1 MSDLYIFDNKIETI
15 FQLIGQKENDISYSV
30 GYSFANC
37 PKFLEFFLEHL
48 KLATN
53 YQPDKI
59 RIKLQTHEK
68 NKGFTDFEI
77 IQEDT
82 FHIIIEAK
90 RGWNFPTR
98 IQLKKYISRP
108 SFKKTSAK
116 TKLIVVFN
124 ESTPLYSKAHF
135 KGSPI
140 KSIPAIVIS
149 WHTIRNLA
157 SSSIKN
163 SSNSERRLL
172 KELIKYL
179 DKISTMQKI
188 DSNWVYVVS
197 LGWKKPDKWKINWQ
211 DIVNISNKYFHPV
224 GGGRGGWPAEPPTYI
239 AFRYGGKLQS
249 IHHVDNYE
257 VFTDPSLHFPE
268 IPKGN
273 WEPHYLY
280 HLGPKIASTKIV
292 KSGKK
297 IIRSMRV
304 WAMLDLLLTCDTIQA
319 ARDKSRERENHI
331 S

>member
-1 MSDLYIFDNKIETI
+1 MSDLYIFDNKIDTI

-30 GYSFANC
+30 GYTFANC
-37 PKFLEFFLEHL
+37 PRFLESFLKQL
-48 KLATN
+48 NINARF
-53 YQPDKI
+53 QPDKI

-77 IQEDT
+77 LQENE

-90 RGWNFPTR
+90 RGWNFPNKS
-98 IQLKKYISRP
+98 QLNKYISRP
-108 SFKKTSAK
+108 SFKKSSAK
-116 TKLIVVFN
+116 TKLIIIFN
-124 ESTPLYSKAHF
+124 ESTPHYTKAHF
-135 KGSPI
+135 KGSPS
-140 KSIPAIVIS
+140 KSIPAQVIS
-149 WHTIRNLA
+149 WHTIRKLA
-157 SSSIKN
+157 ASSIKN
-163 SSNSERRLL
+163 SGNRENRLL

-197 LGWKKPDKWKINWQ
+197 LGWKKPIKWQINWQ
-211 DIVNISNKYFHPV
+211 DIVNKKSKYFHPV
-224 GGGRGGWPAEPPTYI
+224 GGGRGGWPAEPPNYI

-257 VFTDPSLHFPE
+257 VFTDPSIYFSE

-273 WEPHYLY
+273 WDPHYLY
-280 HLGPKIASTKIV
+280 HLGPKISSTNIV

-304 WAMLDLLLTCDTIQA
+304 WAMLDLLLTCNTIQE
-319 ARDKSRERENHI
+319 ARDKSKEREKHTN
-331 S
+331 